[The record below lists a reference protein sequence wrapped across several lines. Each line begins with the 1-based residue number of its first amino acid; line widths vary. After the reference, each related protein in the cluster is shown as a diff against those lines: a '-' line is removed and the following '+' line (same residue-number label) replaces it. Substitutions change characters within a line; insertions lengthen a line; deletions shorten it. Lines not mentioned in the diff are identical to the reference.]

1 MSAETKKVVVAGLLF
16 DKGRLLICQR
26 TPQDRFPNKWE
37 FPGGKIEPG
46 EAPKDALRREL
57 SEELGIDAE
66 IGAEVWRT
74 EHQYPGH
81 PPVQLLFFSVR
92 RYSSVP
98 ENRVFQQILWVSLA
112 DLTLYD
118 FLEADLPLVERLQSG
133 ELTLPQEGPPASP

>member
-1 MSAETKKVVVAGLLF
+1 MSAETKQVVVAGLLF

-57 SEELGIDAE
+57 VEELGIDAE

-81 PPVQLLFFSVR
+81 PPVRLLFFSVR

-98 ENRVFQQILWVSLA
+98 ENRVFQQMLWVSLA

-118 FLEADLPLVERLQSG
+118 FLALFRRPRRPFMRSS
-133 ELTLPQEGPPASP
+133 TLWY